1 MAYTVQGTKDEAVD
15 HIEKV
20 EHGLGS
26 PSASSSQTFDTKLVA
41 KIRHRIDW
49 RLIPALGA
57 MYGTL
62 TLRTQRYSQSLLA

>member
-1 MAYTVQGTKDEAVD
+1 MTHTVQSTKDEAIN

-26 PSASSSQTFDTKLVA
+26 PSTSSSQTFDTKLVA

-62 TLRTQRYSQSLLA
+62 TLPT